1 LALEVLAA
9 RPYAYLDDAPLE
21 ERRTQAVMSRRWL
34 SPEAAA
40 ELGRLD
46 AAAISRVRAEAWPD
60 AANADELH
68 DALVWLG
75 FLSTKEADSQSG
87 WNDWL
92 AELVRQKRVTR
103 LDAPGAT
110 LWISAERLPQF
121 QALWPTLSCKPAIRS
136 PAPFGG
142 RIWPRDEA
150 LVEIL
155 RGRLEG
161 QGPVTQDALAG
172 TLGLGP
178 DEIAPALAA
187 LQTEG
192 FAMRGGFTSEA
203 NEEWCE
209 RRLLARLNEYTIK
222 RLRAEIEPVAARDFL
237 RFLLTWQCVAPD
249 ARMEG
254 PDAVDAIVGQ
264 LEGFE
269 APAGAWETEIL
280 PARLDGYEP
289 HWLDD
294 RCLAGHVAWTRL
306 RPHNGRGNCNGAR
319 LGPVR
324 TTPITLLTRR
334 HAELWGSLC
343 PEVDT
348 TEISPRAEV
357 VAQRIRQQGALFFD
371 DLMSG
376 TGLLR
381 SQTEEA
387 LAELVA
393 VGLVSSDSFGG
404 LRALLVP
411 SSERRPITGGRRRR
425 RTVTFGMEAAG
436 RWKLARHL
444 RPPKSESPA
453 QTRAREEPA
462 VEHVANTLLQRYG
475 VVFPRLL
482 QREAT
487 WLPPWRDLLRV
498 YRRLENR
505 GDIRGGRFVAG
516 FSGEQYALPSA
527 VSALRQIRRQPDSGT
542 LVSLSA
548 ADPLNL
554 VGILTPGP
562 RPRALS

>member
-1 LALEVLAA
+1 MPGRRVDPGI
-9 RPYAYLDDAPLE
+9 RQQVDDAE
-21 ERRTQAVMSRRWL
+21 V
-34 SPEAAA
+34 
-40 ELGRLD
+40 G
-46 AAAISRVRAEAWPD
+46 
-60 AANADELH
+60 
-68 DALVWLG
+68 
-75 FLSTKEADSQSG
+75 
-87 WNDWL
+87 
-92 AELVRQKRVTR
+92 
-103 LDAPGAT
+103 PG
-110 LWISAERLPQF
+110 I
-121 QALWPTLSCKPAIRS
+121 
-136 PAPFGG
+136 
-142 RIWPRDEA
+142 
-150 LVEIL
+150 
-155 RGRLEG
+155 
-161 QGPVTQDALAG
+161 
-172 TLGLGP
+172 
-178 DEIAPALAA
+178 
-187 LQTEG
+187 
-192 FAMRGGFTSEA
+192 
-203 NEEWCE
+203 
-209 RRLLARLNEYTIK
+209 
-222 RLRAEIEPVAARDFL
+222 
-237 RFLLTWQCVAPD
+237 
-249 ARMEG
+249 
-254 PDAVDAIVGQ
+254 VDAIVGQ

-444 RPPKSESPA
+444 RPPKSKSPA

-462 VEHVANTLLQRYG
+462 VEHVAHTLLQRYG

-527 VSALRQIRRQPDSGT
+527 VSVLRQTRRQPELEDAGLAIRRRPPQSGGHT
-542 LVSLSA
+542 DA
-548 ADPLNL
+548 RPEAGRDE
-554 VGILTPGP
+554 
-562 RPRALS
+562 RKPRALS